1 MSDTDEKGVHERL
14 LDRASAGVPAV
25 AVWRPGRYLRFG
37 YRDTRQSG
45 YEDARARARELGFE
59 PVERRVG
66 GRAVATTATTVLFAL
81 AEPGEAADARTGIGE
96 RYDRAVTAV
105 RRALRGL
112 GVAATRGEPPET
124 YCPGDHSLQCDGK
137 LVGLAQRVTTSGALI
152 SGVLYVD
159 DRDELA
165 DVLTAVYAQL
175 GYDFDP
181 TSVGTVADAGGEC
194 RFERVKAEFTAQLTR
209 ALDAPDGAVE
219 TINPGPQ
226 SG

>member
-1 MSDTDEKGVHERL
+1 MSDTAEKGVHERL

-45 YEDARARARELGFE
+45 YEAAKTRAREAGFE

-66 GRAVATTATTVLFAL
+66 GRAVATTATTVLFAV
-81 AEPGEAADARTGIGE
+81 AEPGDAADVRTGIGE
-96 RYDRAVTAV
+96 RYDTAV
-105 RRALRGL
+105 SSVRQALRNL

-137 LVGLAQRVTTSGALI
+137 LVGLAQRVTTSGALV
-152 SGVLYVD
+152 SGMLYVE

-165 DVLTAVYAQL
+165 DVLADVYAEL

-194 RFERVKAEFTAQLTR
+194 RFDRVEAEFRTQLTR
-209 ALDAPDGAVE
+209 TLDAPAAAVE
-219 TINPGPQ
+219 MIRSDTQ